1 MAFGA
6 LPENVP
12 GGFPTEG
19 ACGIHGIFARLTFL
33 GMDICSVILV
43 VRGAHGQT
51 DAIPS
56 GGLLF
61 FDGAAW
67 AYLSGTVCGLFVGGA
82 AVSFG
87 RI

>member
-6 LPENVP
+6 LPENVT
-12 GGFPTEG
+12 GSFPAED
-19 ACGIHGIFARLTFL
+19 ACGIHGIFARLPFL
-33 GMDICSVILV
+33 GMGIRSVLLV
-43 VRGAHGQT
+43 VWGAYGQT

-67 AYLSGTVCGLFVGGA
+67 AYLFGTVCGLFVGGA